1 MLTLTDEMKREIILD
16 HYKNPSNKIENPIED
31 KDYKKIRMDSD
42 SCIDDI
48 TIYLKIENNI
58 IKDAFFNGIGCAIST
73 ASTDI
78 LCDLVKGKKEQEA
91 LNIIENYHNMLHEL
105 PYDEEVLEE
114 LNAFSNTYK
123 QAARI
128 KCASIGSVGIDKIIE
143 GDKDEE
149 K

>member
-16 HYKNPSNKIENPIED
+16 HYKSPSNKKENFD
-31 KDYKKIRMDSD
+31 TTNFKSIRMDSD
-42 SCIDDI
+42 SCIDDL
-48 TIYLKIENNI
+48 TIYLKIEDDI
-58 IKDAFFNGIGCAIST
+58 IKEAYFNGIGCAIST

-78 LCDLVKGKKEQEA
+78 LCDLVINKSLKEA
-91 LNIIENYHNMLHEL
+91 LNIIENYHHMLHEEN
-105 PYDEEVLEE
+105 YDESVLEE

-128 KCASIGSVGIDKIIE
+128 KCASIGSIGIDKIIL
-143 GDKDEE
+143 GDKNER

>member
-16 HYKNPSNKIENPIED
+16 HYKSPSNKKENID
-31 KDYKKIRMDSD
+31 TSNYKSIRMDSD
-42 SCIDDI
+42 SCIEDL

-78 LCDLVKGKKEQEA
+78 LCDLVINKTEEDA
-91 LNIIENYHNMLHEL
+91 INIINNYHHMLHEES
-105 PYDEEVLEE
+105 YDENVLEE

-128 KCASIGSVGIDKIIE
+128 KCASIGSIGIDKIISGE
-143 GDKDEE
+143 NKDEG